1 MLHQGWQELVSS
13 FQVML
18 DPRDHAL
25 VNSYLVGNIN
35 VVRGDQ
41 GTDVMAIKVIELIA
55 VDKLFKIMLDVI
67 VGLV

>member
-18 DPRDHAL
+18 DPRDQAL
-25 VNSYLVGNIN
+25 VNFNLIGNIN

-41 GTDVMAIKVIELIA
+41 GTDVMAIKVIEFIA
-55 VDKLFKIMLDVI
+55 VDKLFKIMLNVI

>member
-25 VNSYLVGNIN
+25 VDFNLIGNIN